1 MNPKMAHRSEQNP
14 AFFKKLNSYK
24 VSILINRFSKKNKS
38 FCICLIASNAKIPN
52 PHKAEIRS
60 TKSEIRHEVKLALNK
75 SKIQMFECS
84 KHGIYMR

>member
-24 VSILINRFSKKNKS
+24 VSLLINRLSKKNKS

-60 TKSEIRHEVKLALNK
+60 TKSEIRNK

-84 KHGIYMR
+84 KHVIQVI